1 MRRLEEKAGLP
12 PASPLRPF
20 QDPYQEFEQP
30 DFQQSGGFD
39 PSYGTNLPA
48 GYTMEDTEAGFSYQD
63 IFSGAD
69 HITRTS
75 TSRAGQSTSADPF
88 GKASLVDYGDDDD
101 DDDDA
106 E

>member
-1 MRRLEEKAGLP
+1 
-12 PASPLRPF
+12 
-20 QDPYQEFEQP
+20 
-30 DFQQSGGFD
+30 
-39 PSYGTNLPA
+39 
-48 GYTMEDTEAGFSYQD
+48 MEDTEAGFSYQD

-75 TSRAGQSTSADPF
+75 TSRAGQSISLDPF

-101 DDDDA
+101 DADD